1 MRKHLSSCWRDNL
14 KANSGID
21 LVKNSHKESIIA
33 HSIQAKC
40 KQILRHNL
48 AHSTGV
54 AVFAKREIQLY
65 DQYQT

>member
-1 MRKHLSSCWRDNL
+1 MRKHLSGCWRNNL
-14 KANSGID
+14 KVNSGID
-21 LVKNSHKESIIA
+21 LVKNSHKELIIA

-54 AVFAKREIQLY
+54 AVFPKREIQLY